1 MHSVGF
7 AGKVRT
13 ENSRSNDVARLLLA
27 STLVGVAV
35 AYSRDRTDFY
45 LSFPFFEDII
55 FMESFT
61 MGDQMHDHLSR
72 PYSLASSAETER
84 ICRCNFS
91 KLQRLGLI
99 TDGAT

>member
-45 LSFPFFEDII
+45 LSFAFFEDII
-55 FMESFT
+55 PPT
-61 MGDQMHDHLSR
+61 LHDHLSR
-72 PYSLASSAETER
+72 PYSLASSAETDR

>member
-55 FMESFT
+55 PPPPACTTTFPGHTRS
-61 MGDQMHDHLSR
+61 Q
-72 PYSLASSAETER
+72 AV
-84 ICRCNFS
+84 
-91 KLQRLGLI
+91 QRLSESAVVIFSNGW
-99 TDGAT
+99 DS

>member
-55 FMESFT
+55 PPPPRL
-61 MGDQMHDHLSR
+61 HDHLSR